1 MTEKTDLFAK
11 GGLEKPSQEDGEDAE
26 EEGEYGGEE
35 ETPPFP
41 LLQALLLPEDGDA
54 IRRRGL
60 HHQLNDLPSLW
71 NKQIMPIMAIMAMA
85 TTEVSQVHEEEH
97 PVTQRTLGVN
107 SDLKMIFNSF
117 FERTRPGPCPPDTWS
132 LSNLAHQPSGLSN

>member
-26 EEGEYGGEE
+26 EEGEDGGEE

-41 LLQALLLPEDGDA
+41 LLQALLVPEDGDA

-71 NKQIMPIMAIMAMA
+71 NKQIMPR
-85 TTEVSQVHEEEH
+85 TTEVYSRNYWVSVIKNQTKS
-97 PVTQRTLGVN
+97 P
-107 SDLKMIFNSF
+107 
-117 FERTRPGPCPPDTWS
+117 
-132 LSNLAHQPSGLSN
+132 

>member
-1 MTEKTDLFAK
+1 MQPQNSVKGEFLNFIQARGVTDGKYEQFVHTCFQTRDVQIVSHFIFDHNIEARIPDMTEKTDLFAK
-11 GGLEKPSQEDGEDAE
+11 GGLQKPSQEDGEDAE

-60 HHQLNDLPSLW
+60 HHQLNDLPSL
-71 NKQIMPIMAIMAMA
+71 
-85 TTEVSQVHEEEH
+85 
-97 PVTQRTLGVN
+97 
-107 SDLKMIFNSF
+107 
-117 FERTRPGPCPPDTWS
+117 
-132 LSNLAHQPSGLSN
+132 

>member
-41 LLQALLLPEDGDA
+41 LLQTLLLPEDGDA

-71 NKQIMPIMAIMAMA
+71 NKQIMPIMAITAMA
-85 TTEVSQVHEEEH
+85 TTKVSQQVHEH
-97 PVTQRTLGVN
+97 SGAVLVLVPKTPPSTSCLCNLWLGFAF
-107 SDLKMIFNSF
+107 L
-117 FERTRPGPCPPDTWS
+117 S
-132 LSNLAHQPSGLSN
+132 L